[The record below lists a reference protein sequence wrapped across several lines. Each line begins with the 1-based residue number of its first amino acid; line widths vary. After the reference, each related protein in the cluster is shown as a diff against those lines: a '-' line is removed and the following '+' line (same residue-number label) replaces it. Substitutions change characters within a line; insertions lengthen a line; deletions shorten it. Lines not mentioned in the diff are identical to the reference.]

1 MNTAMTEI
9 EIEIDKSHL
18 PRVYDVCQCFS
29 VLEDGALAHSLQEQ
43 EIEQFYSSNVQKNQ
57 AVQSDVRLARRLQE
71 EEERRARL
79 GHQLRQMEEQDCEY
93 AKMIQEEL
101 RRRDEEAQK
110 REEEDEEMAKRMQEE
125 EELEMQ
131 RQRTQTGYHGDSRAS
146 PLSEGLE
153 LWEQLVR
160 DAELARILQEEEDRQ
175 PHQKSR
181 GSDVD
186 FRTAQVAQDE
196 EIARY
201 MQRQERKNSRK
212 SHDLE
217 TQERSFDLR
226 GADNTTSRKVEPLQM
241 PRERLNSQGLHSP
254 VEEEHTLEQHPLSPA
269 CTTLRTQPVHN
280 IAEELDPTFTARKR
294 DSQIS
299 PSLPSG
305 ICLAPRTPHSIFY
318 DYLPEPT
325 FVPPTRRHN
334 DKPGRP
340 KAKEKRENCKQQ

>member
-1 MNTAMTEI
+1 MNAAMTEI

-29 VLEDGALAHSLQEQ
+29 VLEDGALAQSLQEQ

-71 EEERRARL
+71 EEEQRAHFS
-79 GHQLRQMEEQDCEY
+79 HQLRQMEEQDCEY

-101 RRRDEEAQK
+101 RRRDDEAQR
-110 REEEDEEMAKRMQEE
+110 REEEDEMAKRLQEE
-125 EELEMQ
+125 EEVEMKQQ
-131 RQRTQTGYHGDSRAS
+131 RAQAGYHGDSIHS
-146 PLSEGLE
+146 PLSEE

-160 DAELARILQEEEDRQ
+160 DAELARILQEEEDGQ
-175 PHQKSR
+175 PHRKSC
-181 GSDVD
+181 GSEVD
-186 FRTAQVAQDE
+186 FRAAQVAQDE

-201 MQRQERKNSRK
+201 MQRQERKNSRR
-212 SHDLE
+212 SQDLE
-217 TQERSFDLR
+217 VQERPIEVNRR
-226 GADNTTSRKVEPLQM
+226 GTDNTTSRKVEPLQM
-241 PRERLNSQGLHSP
+241 PRERLNSEGLHSP
-254 VEEEHTLEQHPLSPA
+254 VEEENTLEHHPLSPT
-269 CTTLRTQPVHN
+269 CSTLRTQPVHN

-299 PSLPSG
+299 TSPQSG

-325 FVPPTRRHN
+325 FVPPTRRHA
-334 DKPGRP
+334 DKLGRP